1 MYSLDLI
8 AKTDGLKKLIAE
20 NPDLPI
26 VVIAGQN
33 ATDGEQSAYCS
44 DISFYIGE
52 ILDCEVPYTDAVET
66 DRDNFNEKIAEWLWE
81 SMENSTNGNLSD
93 DEFTKALI
101 KTKAEYNECWIKVIC
116 INADN

>member
-20 NPDLPI
+20 NHDLPI

-33 ATDGEQSAYCS
+33 ATDGEQSSYCS

-52 ILDCEVPYTDAVET
+52 ILDCEMPYMDAVET
-66 DRDNFNEKIAEWLWE
+66 DRDK
-81 SMENSTNGNLSD
+81 NSTNGNLSD
-93 DEFTKALI
+93 DEFTKVLI
-101 KTKAEYNECWIKVIC
+101 
-116 INADN
+116 